1 MKYQDIFSQILIFLA
16 SISSTLYLIFSKEDA
31 EKEEIKRKVL
41 AGKILG
47 AVIVAFFVMP
57 AIMEYFS
64 LSIKATLLFTVIVA
78 YGLESLL
85 KASVKL
91 FIKQIDKD
99 GEDVANN

>member
-16 SISSTLYLIFSKEDA
+16 SISSTLYLIFSKEDI
-31 EKEEIKRKVL
+31 EKVQIKRNVL
-41 AGKILG
+41 AAKILG
-47 AVIVAFFVMP
+47 AVIVAFFLMP
-57 AIMEYFS
+57 AVMEHFK
-64 LSIKATLLFTVIVA
+64 LSIKATLFVTVIVA

-99 GEDVANN
+99 GEDVSNN